1 MQQTAVALV
10 RKNFWGSWYG
20 AQIIIWSRL
29 LSNELR
35 MRSPRVIKISL

>member
-20 AQIIIWSRL
+20 AQIIWSRL